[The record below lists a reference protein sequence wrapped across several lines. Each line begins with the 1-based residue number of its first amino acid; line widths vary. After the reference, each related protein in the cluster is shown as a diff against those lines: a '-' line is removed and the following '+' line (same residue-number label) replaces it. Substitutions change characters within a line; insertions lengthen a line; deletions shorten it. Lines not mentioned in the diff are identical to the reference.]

1 MRPGTRWTRSTSA
14 SGARSRLTPME
25 RSSLPV
31 ALPSSDAIGSELMLL
46 AANESSDDQ
55 TRPRSA
61 APSGQ
66 QAPELRAKP
75 DLAEAA
81 TQNGHETCPR
91 ALMAEFPGHQGVPAC
106 LASDLS
112 IRLCRNV
119 ARNRESPI
127 RAAEEPPAPTTG
139 RACRAHRCR
148 TKSSAADDLGRDR
161 RGGGGAEANPS
172 AFLSPMA
179 RWFRKATTTN

>member
-1 MRPGTRWTRSTSA
+1 
-14 SGARSRLTPME
+14 ME

-127 RAAEEPPAPTTG
+127 RAAEEPPLLQQVALAERIAVARNLRPRMTWDEIAEAEG
-139 RACRAHRCR
+139 VPKR
-148 TKSSAADDLGRDR
+148 TLQHFYRRWLDGLGRR
-161 RGGGGAEANPS
+161 RRRTNAERE
-172 AFLSPMA
+172 LA
-179 RWFRKATTTN
+179 RRLERMENTRVW